1 MLTISRTASRTTT
14 RETQFGH
21 HSRYRSGV
29 KFNLCMIGFGNVGRG
44 LVEHLLEQ
52 ETAMREQ
59 YGIEFSLTGVASRR
73 LGFIS
78 DPNGLDLKSLL
89 EGRVPDGEDFD
100 VDRVKPWLQACSA
113 NVLFELSSLNPFTG
127 QPATD
132 FLRAALELGAH
143 AITANKGPL
152 VHAYQELS
160 ELADSS
166 NLKFRFESATADCVP
181 VYSLFRDA
189 LPLAKPH
196 SFRGLVN
203 GTTSVILEV
212 IERGWSFEDGV
223 KVAQN
228 RGIAETDPKLDVNG
242 FDAAVKV
249 VAIANVLM
257 GASLKLEDFE
267 ITGIARLEPSAVRA
281 AFEAGTPIRLVSS
294 VERVGNTFN
303 ASVKPVKLMKGD
315 PLNGLDAMSLAL
327 HFETNMVPGV
337 TIVGH
342 GLDAKSTAY
351 GVLCDFI
358 NVARGH

>member
-1 MLTISRTASRTTT
+1 
-14 RETQFGH
+14 
-21 HSRYRSGV
+21 
-29 KFNLCMIGFGNVGRG
+29 MIGFGNVGRA
-44 LVEHLLEQ
+44 LAEHLLER
-52 ETAMREQ
+52 ESAMLEQ
-59 YGIEFSLTGVASRR
+59 FGIEYRLTGVASRR
-73 LGFIS
+73 LGFLS
-78 DPNGLDLKSLL
+78 DPDGLDLKSLL
-89 EGRVPDGEDFD
+89 EGRIPDGEPFD
-100 VDRVKPWLQACSA
+100 TNRVKSWLETCNA

-152 VHAYQELS
+152 VHAYRELQA
-160 ELADSS
+160 LATSR

-189 LPLAKPH
+189 LPLARPH
-196 SFRGLVN
+196 SFRGIVN

-212 IERGWSFEDGV
+212 LERGGSFEDGV
-223 KVAQN
+223 KLAQD
-228 RGIAETDPKLDVNG
+228 RGVAETDPSLDVNG

-257 GASLKLEDFE
+257 GANLKLEEFE
-267 ITGIARLEPSAVRA
+267 VEGIGKLEPTEVRA

-294 VERVGNTFN
+294 LERVGDTLK
-303 ASVKPVKLMKGD
+303 ASVRPVRLEKGD

-327 HFETNMVPGV
+327 HFQTNMVPGV
-337 TIVGH
+337 TVIGH

>member
-1 MLTISRTASRTTT
+1 
-14 RETQFGH
+14 
-21 HSRYRSGV
+21 V

-52 ETAMREQ
+52 ENAMREQ
-59 YGIEFSLTGVASRR
+59 YGIEFRLTGVASRR
-73 LGFIS
+73 LGFLS

-89 EGRVPDGEDFD
+89 EGRVPDGKPFD
-100 VDRVKPWLQACSA
+100 VDRVKPWLAACNA

-152 VHAYQELS
+152 VHAYTELNA
-160 ELADSS
+160 LAISK

-189 LPLAKPH
+189 LPLARPH
-196 SFRGLVN
+196 GFRGLVN

-212 IERGWSFEDGV
+212 LERGGSFEDGV
-223 KVAQN
+223 KLAQD
-228 RGIAETDPKLDVNG
+228 RGVAETDPKLDVKG

-257 GASLKLEDFE
+257 GANLKLEDFE
-267 ITGIARLEPSAVRA
+267 ITGIARLEPSAVQA

-294 VERVGNTFN
+294 VERVGDTFK
-303 ASVKPVKLMKGD
+303 ASVKPIKLEKSD
-315 PLNGLDAMSLAL
+315 PFNGLDAMSLAL
-327 HFETNMVPGV
+327 HFQTNVVPGV
-337 TIVGH
+337 TVIGH
-342 GLDAKSTAY
+342 GLNAHSTAY

>member
-1 MLTISRTASRTTT
+1 
-14 RETQFGH
+14 
-21 HSRYRSGV
+21 
-29 KFNLCMIGFGNVGRG
+29 MIGFGNVGRG
-44 LVEHLLEQ
+44 LVEHLLQQ
-52 ETAMREQ
+52 ESAMREQ
-59 YGIEFSLTGVASRR
+59 YGIEFCLTGVASRR
-73 LGFIS
+73 LGFLS
-78 DPNGLDLKSLL
+78 NPNGLNLKSLL
-89 EGRVPDGEDFD
+89 EGHVPDGEPFNT
-100 VDRVKPWLQACSA
+100 DRVKPWLQACEA

-152 VHAYQELS
+152 VHAYRELS
-160 ELADSS
+160 ELAISK

-189 LPLAKPH
+189 LPLARPH
-196 SFRGLVN
+196 GFRGLVN

-212 IERGWSFEDGV
+212 LERGGSFEDGV
-223 KVAQN
+223 KLAQD
-228 RGIAETDPKLDVNG
+228 RGVAETDPSLDVNG

-249 VAIANVLM
+249 IAIANVLM
-257 GASLKLEDFE
+257 GAHLKLEDFE
-267 ITGIARLEPSAVRA
+267 VEGIGNLEPSAVRA
-281 AFEAGTPIRLVSS
+281 AHEAGTPIRLVSS
-294 VERVGNTFN
+294 IERVGDTFK
-303 ASVKPVKLMKGD
+303 ASVKPVKLQKGD

-358 NVARGH
+358 NLARGH